1 MKKQQNQAYGTQKG
15 DRSVYT
21 DTGGAATRTLAPW
34 RDSEQNVGLVL
45 VRKFAAMT
53 LSREILVIGAAT
65 LAMAAVVAFTPL
77 AIGWAAAVI
86 AVIVAAELI
95 GSRLGIADQGAEPD
109 EQSVSEPAES
119 PLEQDPDSRLDM
131 LAAVAEAMPEPFLL
145 LDSAGDIVHSNAPAR
160 AVFETVEP
168 GRHVSA
174 VIRAPMVL
182 DAITHASDSGG
193 SVQVDYEQRV
203 PIERRFEV
211 HIASLVPKG
220 GEKQPAGRASLAL
233 LLRDLTR
240 QERVERMRADFV
252 ANASHELRTPLASVL
267 GFVETLKGA
276 AKNDPKAHEEF
287 LDLMHVQAS
296 RMARLIDD
304 LLSLNRIEL
313 NAHLRPNDEVDVVQV
328 VGHVIDMLGPLADE
342 ADLELNFSKANGP
355 VFVRGDRDELVQV
368 FQNLIENAIKYGQSG
383 EHVEISCVRGEEG
396 GAQITVRD
404 FGPGISAEHIP
415 RLTERFYRID
425 VVDSRQKG
433 GTGLGLAIVKH
444 ILNRHRAR
452 LSIRSRVGEGASF
465 IVDLPSSDNIA
476 A

>member
-1 MKKQQNQAYGTQKG
+1 M
-15 DRSVYT
+15 
-21 DTGGAATRTLAPW
+21 AA
-34 RDSEQNVGLVL
+34 
-45 VRKFAAMT
+45 
-53 LSREILVIGAAT
+53 SREILIVGVAALT
-65 LAMAAVVAFTPL
+65 MMALVAFASLP
-77 AIGWAAAVI
+77 IGWAVGGIAAISI
-86 AVIVAAELI
+86 AVVI
-95 GSRLGIADQGAEPD
+95 GSGLGTVTEAADSRDEPEPTAERA
-109 EQSVSEPAES
+109 SAV
-119 PLEQDPDSRLDM
+119 PDSQLDM
-131 LAAVAEAMPEPFLL
+131 LSAVAEAMPEPFLL
-145 LDSAGDIVHSNAPAR
+145 LDGAGDIVHSNAPAR

-168 GRHVSA
+168 GRHISA

-182 DAITHASDSGG
+182 DAITHASNGDG
-193 SVQVDYEQRV
+193 SMQVDYEQRV

-211 HIASLVPKG
+211 HIASIAPKEG
-220 GEKQPAGRASLAL
+220 DRQTPGQASLAL

-267 GFVETLKGA
+267 GFIETLKGA

-313 NAHLRPNDEVDVVQV
+313 NAHLRPNDEIDVVQV
-328 VGHVIDMLGPLADE
+328 VGQVIDMLRPIAEETGLELHLSKPEGPL
-342 ADLELNFSKANGP
+342 L
-355 VFVRGDRDELVQV
+355 VRGDRDELVQV
-368 FQNLIENAIKYGQSG
+368 FQNLIENAVKYGQSG
-383 EHVEISCVRGEEG
+383 QRVEINCKQIDDG
-396 GAQITVRD
+396 GAQVTVRD

-465 IVDLPSSDNIA
+465 IVDLPSSENIA

>member
-1 MKKQQNQAYGTQKG
+1 
-15 DRSVYT
+15 
-21 DTGGAATRTLAPW
+21 
-34 RDSEQNVGLVL
+34 
-45 VRKFAAMT
+45 
-53 LSREILVIGAAT
+53 
-65 LAMAAVVAFTPL
+65 MAASRDIWIIGVAALTMTALVVFASLPV
-77 AIGWAAAVI
+77 GWAAGGIAVI
-86 AVIVAAELI
+86 AIAVVTGAGTGAAAQAAQPEDGPATAAE
-95 GSRLGIADQGAEPD
+95 PP
-109 EQSVSEPAES
+109 PAVR
-119 PLEQDPDSRLDM
+119 DSQLDM
-131 LAAVAEAMPEPFLL
+131 LPAVAEAVPEPFLL
-145 LDSAGDIVHSNAPAR
+145 LDGAGEIVHSNAPAR
-160 AVFETVEP
+160 AVFATVEP
-168 GRHVSA
+168 GRHISA

-182 DAITHASDSGG
+182 DAITHASSAGG
-193 SVQVDYEQRV
+193 SMQVDYEQRV

-211 HIASLVPKG
+211 HIASIAPRQG
-220 GEKQPAGRASLAL
+220 DWRTPGHASLAL

-276 AKNDPKAHEEF
+276 AKNDPGAHEEF

-296 RMARLIDD
+296 RLARLIDD

-313 NAHLRPNDEVDVVQV
+313 NAHLRPNDEIDVVQV
-328 VGHVIDMLGPLADE
+328 VGQVIDMLRPIAEDAGLRLHLSKPDGPL
-342 ADLELNFSKANGP
+342 P
-355 VFVRGDRDELVQV
+355 VRGDRDELVQV
-368 FQNLIENAIKYGQSG
+368 FQNLIENAVKYGQSG
-383 EHVEISCVRGEEG
+383 QRVEIDCARNDDG

-452 LSIRSRVGEGASF
+452 LSIRSKVGEGASF
-465 IVDLPSSDNIA
+465 IVDLPSSDSVA